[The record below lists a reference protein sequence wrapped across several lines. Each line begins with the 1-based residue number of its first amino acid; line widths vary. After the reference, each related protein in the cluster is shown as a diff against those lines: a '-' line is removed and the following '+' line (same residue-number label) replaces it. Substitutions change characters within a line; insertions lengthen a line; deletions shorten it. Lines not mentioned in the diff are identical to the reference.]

1 MEPET
6 HVPKANVGH
15 ETSDI
20 HVRPL
25 TALMVVLALVCVLSL
40 WLTRR
45 MLTSYETTAERL
57 DAPVHPLA
65 PAQETPPPPLL
76 QEHPG
81 RDLAQYEQ
89 SVRQQL
95 DSYGW
100 IDKPQGIV
108 HIPIERA
115 IELTA
120 ERGLPAR
127 EAR

>member
-1 MEPET
+1 MEPEN
-6 HVPKANVGH
+6 HASSSAVGP

-25 TALMVVLALVCVLSL
+25 VALTFVLALVCVLSL

-45 MLTSYETTAERL
+45 MLTSFEATANRL
-57 DAPVHPLA
+57 DTPVHPLA
-65 PAQETPPPPLL
+65 PAREIPPAPLL
-76 QEHPG
+76 QEEPG
-81 RDLAQYEQ
+81 RELTEYEQ
-89 SVRQQL
+89 SVRRQL
-95 DSYGW
+95 DTYGW
-100 IDKPQGIV
+100 VDRPQGIV

-115 IELTA
+115 IELTL